1 VIIILNYRAGL
12 LQPSLYAD
20 ENAILDSSM
29 DLPILPSNLSA
40 SERVRIIIDT
50 LRKNRDYQSRPGT
63 PMNVEISD
71 PSLNG
76 NRPVS
81 QMPESG
87 SQNAPKMSLF
97 PTSVA
102 PGVGSSLN
110 NTSKNLA
117 NVPQGYRPLK
127 PLTRPNKKASNT
139 KTEIDLKVSNMIQNV
154 LNHTSN
160 KK

>member
-1 VIIILNYRAGL
+1 
-12 LQPSLYAD
+12 
-20 ENAILDSSM
+20 M

-50 LRKNRDYQSRPGT
+50 LRKNRDYQSRPCT

-81 QMPESG
+81 LSKVKKQMSESG
-87 SQNAPKMSLF
+87 SQNAPKMPLF
-97 PTSVA
+97 TTSVP

-110 NTSKNLA
+110 NTTKNLA

-127 PLTRPNKKASNT
+127 PLTRPNKNASNT

-154 LNHTSN
+154 LNHTRN